1 MLFLPYA
8 SNIYLSDCMNENYID
23 ELFHEMM
30 DTDKVNSSVIEV
42 VPMTDGSNM
51 EEFLFDPHPSC
62 PDIIPILPITGNVLF
77 PGTITPINVTRA
89 KSLKLLRQMAEK
101 SEYIG
106 VVAQRHD
113 DVDEPTRG
121 DLYDIGCLAQVVKVI
136 EMPNHQFVG
145 ILRGS
150 SSFRLGE
157 IVSENPYLKGRYLPS
172 FTADNID
179 VLTKEEKESAK
190 ILVRKY
196 TSYLKSVNP
205 RDITIKTLKEI
216 QGPRMVVNFI
226 ASHIEVDVP
235 FKQSLLEMV
244 AFSDRVLA
252 LIRHIKDMESIED
265 LRHEI
270 QEKTQ
275 VTMDKQQREYFLNQ
289 QMHVIQQ
296 ELGGSTNE
304 EEIAYMRKR
313 AAEKLW
319 SKETAEHFNREMDKL
334 LRTPQ
339 SSPDYS
345 VQINYLNLMLDLP
358 WGEKGGYN
366 TDMAKARRRLDSNHY
381 GLEKVKERV
390 LEMMAVLNLTD
401 QKKSPVI
408 CLVGAPGTGKTS
420 LGRSIA
426 SALGREYVR
435 VALGGIH
442 DEAEIRG
449 HRRTYVGSMP
459 GRIINGM
466 LKAKVDN
473 PVFVLDEIDK
483 VQSNNYSGDPMAA
496 LLEVL
501 DPEQNMAFHD
511 NYLDVDYDLSNVL
524 FIATANST
532 SNIHPALIDRMEIIE
547 VPGYIME
554 EKLQI
559 AKQYLVP
566 RQLKENG
573 FKRGT
578 FTFSTEVLRKIIDD
592 YTRES
597 GVRQLE
603 KMIAKMIRN
612 RAVKVASGE
621 DAAKKIGVNEVEKV
635 LGLPIHNEHRGKEPR
650 VAVVTGLAW
659 TAVGGTI
666 LFIEACTSKG
676 KGTLSMTGN
685 LGDVMKE
692 SATLSFEYLKA
703 NADKLGISQEE
714 LETHNIHIHVPEGAT
729 PKDGPSAG
737 ITMFTAMVS
746 AFTGRKVR
754 ADFAMTGEITLR
766 GAVTPVGG
774 IREKIL
780 AAKRAGITDIVLC
793 NDNRRDVE
801 DIDSQYL
808 SGLTFHYIGE
818 MSEVL
823 PLVLINE

>member
-1 MLFLPYA
+1 MRILQNNYMK
-8 SNIYLSDCMNENYID
+8 NDYID

-30 DTDKVNSSVIEV
+30 ECDRGSSAMIEV
-42 VPMTDGSNM
+42 VPMSDSGNI
-51 EEFLFDPHPSC
+51 EEFLFDQHPDC
-62 PDIIPILPITGNVLF
+62 PDIIPILPMTGNVLF

-89 KSLKLLRQMAEK
+89 MSLKLLRHVAEK
-101 SEYIG
+101 NEYIG
-106 VVAQRHD
+106 VVTQRND
-113 DVDEPTRG
+113 NTDFPERE
-121 DLYDIGCLAQVVKVI
+121 DLFDTGCLAQVVKVI
-136 EMPNHQFVG
+136 DMPNNEVIG

-150 SSFRLGE
+150 SSFKLGDLVE
-157 IVSENPYLKGRYLPS
+157 KKPYLTGYRLPA
-172 FTADNID
+172 FTADLTD
-179 VLTKEEKESAK
+179 TFTKEDRESVK
-190 ILVRKY
+190 MLVRKY
-196 TSYLKSVNP
+196 SSYLKSVNP
-205 RDITIKTLKEI
+205 NDITIKTLREI
-216 QGPRMVVNFI
+216 RGPRMVINFI
-226 ASHIEVDVP
+226 ASHIDMDVSY
-235 FKQSLLEMV
+235 KQTILEMSSY
-244 AFSDRVLA
+244 SDRILA
-252 LIRHIKDMESIED
+252 LIRHIKDMESIEN

-275 VTMDKQQREYFLNQ
+275 KTMDRQQREYFLNQ
-289 QMHVIQQ
+289 QMHVIQE
-296 ELGGSTNE
+296 ELGGSSNE
-304 EEIAYMRKR
+304 MAINEMRQRANEKIWPEEARTHFDREM
-313 AAEKLW
+313 EKLM
-319 SKETAEHFNREMDKL
+319 RI
-334 LRTPQ
+334 PQ
-339 SSPDYS
+339 ASPDYS

-358 WGEKGGYN
+358 WNQRGDFN
-366 TDMAKARRRLDSNHY
+366 TDMEKARRCLDKNHF

-401 QKKSPVI
+401 QRKSPVL

-420 LGRSIA
+420 LGKSIA
-426 SALGREYVR
+426 AALGREYVR
-435 VALGGIH
+435 VALGGVH

-466 LKAKVDN
+466 LKAGVSN

-483 VQSNNYSGDPMAA
+483 VQANNFSGDPMAA

-511 NYLDVDYDLSNVL
+511 NYLDVDYDLSNAL

-532 SNIHPALIDRMEIIE
+532 VGIHPALIDRMEVID

-573 FKRGT
+573 FKRGS
-578 FTFSTEVLRKIIDD
+578 FTFPAETLRKIVED

-603 KMIAKMIRN
+603 KVIAKIIRS
-612 RAVKVASGE
+612 RAVKVTSGE
-621 DAAKKIGVNEVEKV
+621 EAPKKIAVDELRQI
-635 LGLPIHNEHRGKEPR
+635 LGLPLHQNEIRGNEPR

-659 TAVGGTI
+659 TQVGGTI

-676 KGTLSMTGN
+676 KGTLTMTGN

-692 SATLSFEYLKA
+692 SATLAYEYIKA
-703 NADKLGISQEE
+703 NAEVLGIDSE
-714 LETHNIHIHVPEGAT
+714 LLSTNNIHIHVPEGAT

-754 ADFAMTGEITLR
+754 PDFAMTGEITLR

-801 DIDSQYL
+801 DITPEYL
-808 SGLTFHYIGE
+808 KGLNFHYIGE

-823 PLVLINE
+823 PLVLI